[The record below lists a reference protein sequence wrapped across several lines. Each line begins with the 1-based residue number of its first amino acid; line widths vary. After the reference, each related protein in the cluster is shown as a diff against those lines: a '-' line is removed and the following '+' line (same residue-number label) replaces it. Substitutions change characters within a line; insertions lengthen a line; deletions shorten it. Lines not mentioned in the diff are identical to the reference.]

1 MRQNET
7 RYLSER
13 LAFLLAERLYVFR
26 LSLRPVRFA
35 GARGFHHSSRRT
47 SSGEKAGGL
56 GRTERGTREAPATE
70 DIARGERTGHHAATG
85 KEFAI
90 TLGQW
95 AFSSKRWTRLRGSF
109 IRPPT

>member
-1 MRQNET
+1 MRQSET

-35 GARGFHHSSRRT
+35 GARGLHHSSRRT

-56 GRTERGTREAPATE
+56 GRTERGSREAPATK

-85 KEFAI
+85 RSSPSP
-90 TLGQW
+90 LGNGL
-95 AFSSKRWTRLRGSF
+95 S
-109 IRPPT
+109 PPNAGLSYVAR

>member
-13 LAFLLAERLYVFR
+13 LAFLLVEGFYVFR
-26 LSLRPVRFA
+26 LSQRPVRFA
-35 GARGFHHSSRRT
+35 GTHDFRHSLRRA
-47 SSGEKAGGL
+47 SSGEKAGGV
-56 GRTERGTREAPATE
+56 GRTERGSREAPAAE
-70 DIARGERTGHHAATG
+70 DIARGERTGHHAVTG

-95 AFSSKRWTRLRGSF
+95 GLLLQALD
-109 IRPPT
+109 